1 MNELPPLSKEL
12 AALREAAR
20 PPRPPQ
26 GFEDRVAAK
35 LAQSM
40 LTIPQAPSPSGAATA
55 SAQLP
60 LAKLISGGVLVLLTG
75 VGLGVAL
82 DRNVLQPPPVVAPP
96 PVVVTAPVAPAPTP
110 SVVVPEPS
118 PPPPVEPVKAVVPP
132 TPKPVAPVV
141 EVPAKPVPVVEAPA
155 NPVGGRDVSLSA
167 ERALLEVA
175 RAAMAKGDLPA
186 TFTALEK
193 HQRDFANGRLAE
205 EREALFIKAL
215 HAAGREVEAASR
227 TERFNQQFPD
237 SLLAP

>member
-20 PPRPPQ
+20 PPRPPA
-26 GFEDRVAAK
+26 GFEERVAAK

-40 LTIPQAPSPSGAATA
+40 LTIPQAPSPTGAVTA
-55 SAQLP
+55 GAQLP

-96 PVVVTAPVAPAPTP
+96 SVPVAPVVVPVAP
-110 SVVVPEPS
+110 VVVPEP
-118 PPPPVEPVKAVVPP
+118 PPMDPPKVVVPP
-132 TPKPVAPVV
+132 PPKPVAPVV
-141 EVPAKPVPVVEAPA
+141 EAPPKPVVPVVEAPA

-186 TFTALEK
+186 TFTALGK
-193 HQRDFANGRLAE
+193 HERDFANGRLVE
-205 EREALFIKAL
+205 EREALFIQAL
-215 HAAGREVEAASR
+215 HAAGREAEAASR
-227 TERFNQQFPD
+227 TERFNKQFPD

>member
-12 AALREAAR
+12 AALRDAAR

-26 GFEDRVAAK
+26 GFEERVAAK

-40 LTIPQAPSPSGAATA
+40 LTIPQAPGSSSAATA
-55 SAQLP
+55 GAQLP
-60 LAKLISGGVLVLLTG
+60 LAKVISGGVLVLLTG

-82 DRNVLQPPPVVAPP
+82 DRNVLQPPPTVVPP
-96 PVVVTAPVAPAPTP
+96 PVVSAPVVPAPVSP
-110 SVVVPEPS
+110 VVVPEPP
-118 PPPPVEPVKAVVPP
+118 PPPPVEPVKTVVPP

-141 EVPAKPVPVVEAPA
+141 DVPAKPVPVVEAPA

-205 EREALFIKAL
+205 EREALFIQAL
-215 HAAGREVEAASR
+215 HAAGREAEAASR

>member
-12 AALREAAR
+12 AALRDAAR

-96 PVVVTAPVAPAPTP
+96 PVISAPVVPVVVPVAP
-110 SVVVPEPS
+110 VVVPE
-118 PPPPVEPVKAVVPP
+118 PPPPVEPVKVVVPP
-132 TPKPVAPVV
+132 TPKPV
-141 EVPAKPVPVVEAPA
+141 VPVVEAPA
-155 NPVGGRDVSLSA
+155 KPASGRDVSLSA

-193 HQRDFANGRLAE
+193 HQHDFANGRLAE
-205 EREALFIKAL
+205 EREALFIQAL
-215 HAAGREVEAASR
+215 HAAGREAEAASR
-227 TERFNQQFPD
+227 TERFNKQFPD

>member
-12 AALREAAR
+12 AALRDAAR
-20 PPRPPQ
+20 PPRPPP

-40 LTIPQAPSPSGAATA
+40 LTIPDAPTPSGVATA
-55 SAQLP
+55 GAAQLP

-96 PVVVTAPVAPAPTP
+96 PVISAPVVPVVVPVAP
-110 SVVVPEPS
+110 VVVPE
-118 PPPPVEPVKAVVPP
+118 PPPPVEPVKVVVAPQ
-132 TPKPVAPVV
+132 PKPVVPVV
-141 EVPAKPVPVVEAPA
+141 EVPAKPAS
-155 NPVGGRDVSLSA
+155 GRDVSLSA

-193 HQRDFANGRLAE
+193 HQHDFANGRLAE
-205 EREALFIKAL
+205 EREALFIQAL
-215 HAAGREVEAASR
+215 HAAGREAEAATR
-227 TERFNQQFPD
+227 TERFNKQFPD

>member
-20 PPRPPQ
+20 PPRPPA
-26 GFEDRVAAK
+26 GFEERVAAK

-40 LTIPQAPSPSGAATA
+40 LTIPQAPSPTGAVTA
-55 SAQLP
+55 GAQLP

-96 PVVVTAPVAPAPTP
+96 SVPVAPVVVPVAP
-110 SVVVPEPS
+110 VVVPEP
-118 PPPPVEPVKAVVPP
+118 PPVEPPKVVVPP
-132 TPKPVAPVV
+132 PPKPVVPVV
-141 EVPAKPVPVVEAPA
+141 EAPPKPVVPVVEAPA

-175 RAAMAKGDLPA
+175 RAAMAKGDLPT

-193 HQRDFANGRLAE
+193 HERDFANGRLVE
-205 EREALFIKAL
+205 EREALFIQAL
-215 HAAGREVEAASR
+215 HAAGREAEAASR
-227 TERFNQQFPD
+227 TERFNKQFPD

>member
-12 AALREAAR
+12 AALRDAAR
-20 PPRPPQ
+20 PPRPPA

-40 LTIPQAPSPSGAATA
+40 LTIPEAPAPSGAATTTT
-55 SAQLP
+55 QLP

-82 DRNVLQPPPVVAPP
+82 DRTVLQPPPPVVA
-96 PVVVTAPVAPAPTP
+96 AP
-110 SVVVPEPS
+110 VVVPEPVRVA
-118 PPPPVEPVKAVVPP
+118 PVVVPVEPVKVVAPEAVVAPVEPVKVVAPQPVPP
-132 TPKPVAPVV
+132 PPKPVV
-141 EVPAKPVPVVEAPA
+141 EVTAPPAS
-155 NPVGGRDVSLSA
+155 GRDVSLSA

-186 TFTALEK
+186 TFAALEK
-193 HQRDFANGRLAE
+193 HQHDFANGRLAE
-205 EREALFIKAL
+205 EREALFIQAL
-215 HAAGREVEAASR
+215 HTAGRESEAASR
-227 TERFNQQFPD
+227 TEQFNKQFPD

>member
-12 AALREAAR
+12 AALRDAAR

-40 LTIPQAPSPSGAATA
+40 LTIPQAPSPTDAATA

-96 PVVVTAPVAPAPTP
+96 PVISAPVVPVVVPVAP
-110 SVVVPEPS
+110 VVVPE
-118 PPPPVEPVKAVVPP
+118 PPPPVEPVKVVVAPQ
-132 TPKPVAPVV
+132 PKPVVPVV
-141 EVPAKPVPVVEAPA
+141 EVPAKPAS
-155 NPVGGRDVSLSA
+155 GRDVSLSA

-193 HQRDFANGRLAE
+193 HQHDFANGRLAE
-205 EREALFIKAL
+205 EREALFIQAL
-215 HAAGREVEAASR
+215 HAAGREAEAATR
-227 TERFNQQFPD
+227 TERFNKQFPD

>member
-12 AALREAAR
+12 AALRDAAR
-20 PPRPPQ
+20 PPRPPP

-55 SAQLP
+55 GAQLP

-96 PVVVTAPVAPAPTP
+96 PVISAPVVPVVVPVAP
-110 SVVVPEPS
+110 VVVPEP
-118 PPPPVEPVKAVVPP
+118 PPPPVEPVKVVVPP
-132 TPKPVAPVV
+132 LPKPVTPVV
-141 EVPAKPVPVVEAPA
+141 EVPAKPAS
-155 NPVGGRDVSLSA
+155 GRDVSLSV

-193 HQRDFANGRLAE
+193 HQHDFANGRLAE
-205 EREALFIKAL
+205 EREALFIQAL
-215 HAAGREVEAASR
+215 HAAGREAEAATR
-227 TERFNQQFPD
+227 TERFNKQFPD

>member
-40 LTIPQAPSPSGAATA
+40 LTLPQPPGPSGAATA
-55 SAQLP
+55 GAQLP

-82 DRNVLQPPPVVAPP
+82 DRTVLKQPPPIIPPPPVVSAPVV
-96 PVVVTAPVAPAPTP
+96 PVVVPVTPVVAP
-110 SVVVPEPS
+110 EP
-118 PPPPVEPVKAVVPP
+118 PPPPVEPVKVVVPP
-132 TPKPVAPVV
+132 TPKPVVPVA
-141 EVPAKPVPVVEAPA
+141 EVPAKPAS
-155 NPVGGRDVSLSA
+155 GRDVSLSA

-193 HQRDFANGRLAE
+193 HQHDFANGRLAE
-205 EREALFIKAL
+205 EREALFIQAL
-215 HAAGREVEAASR
+215 HAAGREAEAASR
-227 TERFNQQFPD
+227 TERFNKEFPD

>member
-20 PPRPPQ
+20 PPRPPA

-40 LTIPQAPSPSGAATA
+40 LTIPQAPSPTGAATA
-55 SAQLP
+55 GAQLP

-96 PVVVTAPVAPAPTP
+96 SVPVAPVVVPVAP
-110 SVVVPEPS
+110 VVVPEPPPIDPPKVVV
-118 PPPPVEPVKAVVPP
+118 PPPPKPVVPVVEAP
-132 TPKPVAPVV
+132 PKPV
-141 EVPAKPVPVVEAPA
+141 VPVVEAPA

-193 HQRDFANGRLAE
+193 HERDFASGRLVE
-205 EREALFIKAL
+205 EREALFIQAL
-215 HAAGREVEAASR
+215 HAAGREAEAASR
-227 TERFNQQFPD
+227 TERFNKQFPD

>member
-20 PPRPPQ
+20 PPKPPA

-40 LTIPQAPSPSGAATA
+40 LAIPQTPSSSGAATA
-55 SAQLP
+55 GAQLP
-60 LAKLISGGVLVLLTG
+60 LAKVISGGVLVLLTG

-96 PVVVTAPVAPAPTP
+96 PVVVTAPVAPAPAP
-110 SVVVPEPS
+110 SVVVPEP
-118 PPPPVEPVKAVVPP
+118 PLPPVEPSKVVAP
-132 TPKPVAPVV
+132 TPKPVVPVV
-141 EVPAKPVPVVEAPA
+141 EAPPKPVAPVVEAPA

-193 HQRDFANGRLAE
+193 HERDFGTGRLVE
-205 EREALFIKAL
+205 EREALFIHAL
-215 HAAGREVEAASR
+215 HAAGREAEAASR
-227 TERFNQQFPD
+227 TERFNKQFPD
-237 SLLAP
+237 SLVAP

>member
-12 AALREAAR
+12 AALRDAAR
-20 PPRPPQ
+20 PPRPPP

-55 SAQLP
+55 GAAQLP
-60 LAKLISGGVLVLLTG
+60 LAKVISGGVLVLLTG

-96 PVVVTAPVAPAPTP
+96 PVISAPVVPVVVPVAP
-110 SVVVPEPS
+110 VVVPE
-118 PPPPVEPVKAVVPP
+118 PPPPVEPVKVVVPP
-132 TPKPVAPVV
+132 APKPV
-141 EVPAKPVPVVEAPA
+141 VPVVEAPA
-155 NPVGGRDVSLSA
+155 KPASGRDVSLSA

-193 HQRDFANGRLAE
+193 HQHDFGNGRLAE
-205 EREALFIKAL
+205 EREALFIQAL
-215 HAAGREVEAASR
+215 HAAGREAEAATR
-227 TERFNQQFPD
+227 TERFNKQFPD